1 MNNDLISR
9 SALLDAMCKTCTMQE
24 VCEKSYNET
33 RDFIQS
39 IPAVDAEPVRHGR
52 WENIGYITTAY
63 GSIDTGCC
71 SECGAVDVPI
81 EPYDDY
87 CPHCG
92 AMMTRT
98 YGGEE

>member
-1 MNNDLISR
+1 MKYCPDDDGSCSSANVDLR
-9 SALLDAMCKTCTMQE
+9 EMLDEIEA
-24 VCEKSYNET
+24 
-33 RDFIQS
+33 

-52 WENIGYITTAY
+52 WKDIGYITTAY

-81 EPYDDY
+81 EPYDYY
-87 CPHCG
+87 CPCCG

-98 YGGEE
+98 YGGAE